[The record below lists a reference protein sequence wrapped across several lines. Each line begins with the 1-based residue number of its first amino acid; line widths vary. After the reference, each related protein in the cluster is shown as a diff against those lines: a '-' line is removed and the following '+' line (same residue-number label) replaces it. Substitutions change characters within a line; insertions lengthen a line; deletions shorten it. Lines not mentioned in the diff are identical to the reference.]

1 MLISCFPNLPHVYI
15 MLCKHRNHFTFLHYV
30 VNVKGICHLIVVQ
43 NFYHLWWIKSH
54 NFLRTLIVKKTLFQ
68 RSLLNLAKGEQKLW
82 RNFGI
87 TKKGYHFVEIN
98 LTWTSQFF
106 VFHFTIYAKLC
117 SWKNCLVLWGTF
129 KIIRCCS
136 ALKSYYESS
145 YKSLLEIKLI
155 SSTTWVPPEHSSKQV

>member
-1 MLISCFPNLPHVYI
+1 M
-15 MLCKHRNHFTFLHYV
+15 
-30 VNVKGICHLIVVQ
+30 VQ

-68 RSLLNLAKGEQKLW
+68 RSLLNLAKGEQKLR

-106 VFHFTIYAKLC
+106 VFISSYMQSVALE
-117 SWKNCLVLWGTF
+117 
-129 KIIRCCS
+129 IIVRCCE
-136 ALKSYYESS
+136 APTK
-145 YKSLLEIKLI
+145 
-155 SSTTWVPPEHSSKQV
+155 